1 MDLPHQPRT
10 PIPPP
15 SKSPSFKSQSS
26 HLASANKPT
35 AATTPKRDVKAV
47 AAVALRR
54 PRSGDGDVMTPS
66 GPAAARSGTPTAPPS
81 AEKPKPPVH
90 NASSSSTSTTTTAAA
105 ATTTR
110 QEEIAA
116 LRADHKRYLA
126 LGRDLK
132 HAADALL
139 KPKEPSAIT
148 TDSSDTANRG
158 TAIALECVLCYM
170 LAFALA
176 DEASHLA
183 RHSFGDASSWRSL
196 LPYWAFVE
204 SKCQQLPQSPL
215 LHGLVLQLGAVCRD
229 VIHNHDIDRLAS
241 DPVPPGEDFADF
253 KARLVEDARVARTL
267 WQEGTRRL
275 CVDALREQFPRTWEK
290 RAAVPVVGRVK
301 LEPGAYSGEFYL
313 PLSGGGVSSAVE
325 AVRVGWAVLGE
336 WCDREGVTWEGRL
349 GL

>member
-1 MDLPHQPRT
+1 M
-10 PIPPP
+10 
-15 SKSPSFKSQSS
+15 
-26 HLASANKPT
+26 
-35 AATTPKRDVKAV
+35 
-47 AAVALRR
+47 AAVAMRR

-66 GPAAARSGTPTAPPS
+66 APAAARSGTPTAPPS
-81 AEKPKPPVH
+81 AEKPKPTLL
-90 NASSSSTSTTTTAAA
+90 NAWSSSTTT

-110 QEEIAA
+110 QEESAA
-116 LRADHKRYLA
+116 LRADHKKYLA

-139 KPKEPSAIT
+139 KPKEPSATT
-148 TDSSDTANRG
+148 TDSSDATNRG

-183 RHSFGDASSWRSL
+183 RYPSGDASSWRSL

-204 SKCQQLPQSPL
+204 SKCQQHPQSPL

-229 VIHNHDIDRLAS
+229 VIHNHDLDRLAS
-241 DPVPPGEDFADF
+241 DPVPTGEELSDF
-253 KARLVEDARVARTL
+253 KSRLVDNARVARTL

-275 CVDALREQFPRTWEK
+275 SVDAFREHFPSTWE
-290 RAAVPVVGRVK
+290 RRTSVPAVGRVR
-301 LEPGAYSGEFYL
+301 LEPGAYGGDFYL

-325 AVRVGWAVLGE
+325 AVRVGCAVLGE
-336 WCDREGVTWEGRL
+336 WCAGEKVKWEGRL